1 MDILVILYL
10 GKERICLNLATTIN
24 IQKFS
29 VHDGPGI
36 RTTVF
41 FKGCPLK
48 CWWCHNPESQNK
60 NHEILYFQERCTACG
75 ICLKR
80 CPEEAIEIK
89 DNTVFVDENKCTICG
104 KCTDFCPNNAREYVG
119 RDFTVQELMKEIIKD
134 EAFYDES
141 GGGVTFSGGEPLIY
155 ADFLKEVLKACKIR
169 GIHTAVDT
177 CGHAKWEEFDKIAD
191 DVDLFLYDL
200 KQINSEKHKKYMG
213 VDNKLILENLKKLSD
228 RGCNIFVRMPIIL
241 GVNDDDEHIDKSVCY
256 LSNLNII
263 QVNLLPY
270 HKMGMDKYKRLKME
284 YKLSGTEK
292 PSEERLYEISE
303 RFKKAGIQVKI
314 GG

>member
-1 MDILVILYL
+1 MIS
-10 GKERICLNLATTIN
+10 ATTIN

-48 CWWCHNPESQNK
+48 CWWCHNPESQK
-60 NHEILYFQERCTACG
+60 QNHEIIYFQERCTRCG
-75 ICLKR
+75 VCVKR
-80 CPEEAIEIK
+80 CEENAIEIK
-89 DNTVFVDENKCTICG
+89 DNIVITDKDKCNLCG
-104 KCTDFCPNNAREYVG
+104 KCCDFCQSNAREYVG
-119 RDFTVQELMKEIIKD
+119 KEFTVRELMKEIIKD

-155 ADFLKEVLKACKIR
+155 ADFLKEVLQACNTR
-169 GIHTAVDT
+169 GIHTTVDT
-177 CGHAKWEEFDKIAD
+177 CGYAEWANFEKILGK
-191 DVDLFLYDL
+191 VDLFLYDL
-200 KQINSEKHKKYMG
+200 KLMNDEKHKKYTG
-213 VDNKLILENLKKLSD
+213 VGNKLILENLNRLSE
-228 RGCNIFVRMPIIL
+228 RGCNIFIRMPIIA
-241 GVNDDDEHIDKSVCY
+241 GVNDDDEHINESICY

-284 YKLSGTEK
+284 YKLSGMEK
-292 PSEERLYEISE
+292 PSDEKMNEIAE
-303 RFKKAGIQVKI
+303 KFRKVGIKVKV
-314 GG
+314 GGN